1 MLFDYNKVESLYP
14 GAGGLIQP
22 PMLIW
27 KLPAGKEYQMSEV
40 CSSGEYFA
48 QEKIDGCLYTYVK
61 GREGQNYL
69 FGRTVSKVTG
79 IATEKGDNVP
89 HIIQALDCL
98 PPSTVIVG
106 EIYYDGCTA
115 KDVTT
120 IMGCLSAEAIRRQ
133 EDPKGRGRIHFYVHD
148 ILFYDSVN
156 LVQTNAYDRYRILA
170 AVYHKHN
177 LDQYDFLRLA
187 AIVEENIEDE
197 VSRILNAGGEGM
209 VLKKKTAP
217 YTYDKR
223 PAHDTIKFKQMDD
236 TDMVCTRCIPATK
249 EYTGKELDSWPYWII
264 EKEINYGATANWELY
279 EKCEVGKRS
288 AIRSPQYRTVP
299 VTKPYYLGWPSAIG
313 IGAYNDDGELI
324 EIGTVSSGLTDTDKQ
339 NMTDNPDAF
348 VGKVVSLHCMS
359 LDKKEKTLRH
369 PVFKGWRDDKN
380 AKDCKLSEIFG
391 S

>member
-27 KLPAGKEYQMSEV
+27 KLPAGKENQMAEV
-40 CSSGEYFA
+40 CRSGEYFA

-79 IATEKGDNVP
+79 VATEKSGNVP

-133 EDPKGRGRIHFYVHD
+133 EDPKGRGRIHFYIHD
-148 ILFYDSVN
+148 ILFYDNVN
-156 LVQTNAYDRYRILA
+156 LIQTNAYDRYRILA
-170 AVYHKHN
+170 AIYYKHN
-177 LDQYDFLRLA
+177 LDQYNFLRLA
-187 AIVEENIEDE
+187 TIVEDNIEDE
-197 VSRILNAGGEGM
+197 VSRILNSGGEGM

-236 TDMVCTRCIPATK
+236 TDLVCTRCIDPTR
-249 EYTGKELDSWPYWII
+249 EYTGKELDTWPYW
-264 EKEINYGATANWELY
+264 EDGT
-279 EKCEVGKRS
+279 
-288 AIRSPQYRTVP
+288 P
-299 VTKPYYLGWPSAIG
+299 VTKPYALGWKSSIG
-313 IGAYNDDGELI
+313 VGLFDENGELK
-324 EIGTVSSGLTDTDKQ
+324 EIGTISSGLTDTIKEDMGKNSQ
-339 NMTDNPDAF
+339 NYI
-348 VGKVVSLHCMS
+348 GKVLSAHCMS
-359 LDKKEKTLRH
+359 RDKEAQTLRH
-369 PVFKGWRDDKN
+369 PVFKSWREDKN
-380 AKDCKLSEIFG
+380 PRDCTFKDVFG
-391 S
+391 